1 MARTYTKETCPLH
14 GSKYCALLNMENC
27 RTCTVNCDTEEKAAQ
42 VRADLD
48 AICEKMPEDG
58 LTDLFAGDECR
69 LCKGEPQQKKWYA
82 LADLGHREP
91 KRRKAALLGIAREP
105 RAGTVLPV
113 QIACCDAC
121 RRRYLMLEYVAP
133 VSGTAFAALGL
144 ILMSVRSV
152 REPIAAVAAVLPFLV
167 FAAITAVGII
177 GGALIKKALRR
188 KYDAKM
194 HLDIMGTDK
203 LNQLADRGWFEL
215 YRNSDMS
222 RLVFS
227 KTPIKQGIFTSAPE
241 KNEES
246 AENEENHAEKDETV

>member
-27 RTCTVNCDTEEKAAQ
+27 RTCTVNCETEEKAAQ

-58 LTDLFAGDECR
+58 IADLFSGDRCR
-69 LCKGEPQQKKWYA
+69 LCKGEARPKKWYA

-91 KRRKAALLGIAREP
+91 KRRKVAILGIAREP
-105 RAGTVLPV
+105 HAGTVLPV

-121 RRRYLMLEYVAP
+121 RRKYLMLEYVSP
-133 VSGTAFAALGL
+133 VMGTAFAAFGL

-167 FAAITAVGII
+167 FAAITALGIA
-177 GGALIKKALRR
+177 GGAIIKKTLRS
-188 KYDAKM
+188 KYEKEM
-194 HLDIMGTDK
+194 HLDIMGVDK
-203 LNQLADRGWFEL
+203 LNALADRGWFEL
-215 YRNSDMS
+215 YRNKDMS

-227 KTPIKQGIFTSAPE
+227 KTPIKQGIFTAAPE
-241 KNEES
+241 KNDGS
-246 AENEENHAEKDETV
+246 AENEENRAENNETV